1 MRHNHR
7 RLLRLVCILKNFV
20 WKLHMYDKT
29 ASAQNGLKIW
39 SIGHTFQGNLLRSRM
54 KEVKQ
59 PSSKGLVVSAIKSHS
74 RYEHAESL
82 VRGILAVVYL
92 GQMSVYFDAASTSL
106 SSASWSS
113 LASAAFFKR
122 RRTPTGPSFSTMLNA
137 TTFFSSLG
145 WSDLKTVKF

>member
-20 WKLHMYDKT
+20 WKLHVYDKT

-59 PSSKGLVVSAIKSHS
+59 LSSKGLVVSAIKSHS

-106 SSASWSS
+106 SSAS
-113 LASAAFFKR
+113 
-122 RRTPTGPSFSTMLNA
+122 
-137 TTFFSSLG
+137 
-145 WSDLKTVKF
+145 